1 MKLLS
6 ILICLMTNTVK
17 IVGVTTATV
26 DGLVYSLSGTQATII
41 NYTSSVATDLI
52 IPEKILYDGETYTV
66 TCIGNRQYGNS
77 QWATTGAFYN
87 CTKLKSIIIPST
99 VTNIIGNYQ
108 SNPDNS
114 PSLDG
119 QVFYGCSNLETV
131 HFKGNTSIGANAFY
145 GCRSLRNVVFEKSV
159 SIGQCTFWKCTSL
172 KYIVL
177 PSGTIAHSDAF
188 RECDKI
194 QDIIC
199 LGDNIVTLNLS
210 NVNYYTRKD
219 FILWVNNTYDYSG
232 NSPVLPS
239 FDINIPRGFVPIING
254 SVSLSKDVGQYTIPI
269 PFTFINEDMSFT
281 VDIPYSFTINP
292 ITLIARV
299 KNSTKE
305 YGEANPQFESEYS
318 GFITGEDESVIT
330 SHGAYST
337 LASTGSS
344 VGTYSVSQ
352 SGATAKNYTFN
363 YESGTL
369 TVTKAPL
376 TIIPRDKTMTY
387 GEPLPTFDV
396 DYTGLKNNE
405 MKPAWITEPTI
416 GTKATQTSNAGTY
429 QITVTG
435 GEARNYDV
443 TAKTGTLTIS
453 KAALTATTQS
463 ATREYGDENPDFKMT
478 YSGLKNNETAPEWAV
493 LPSLVSPATKMSP
506 VGTYTI
512 TATGGEA
519 KNYNVQFI
527 NKGELTVTKAP
538 LTAKARSFTKTQG
551 DSNPTLVIDYI
562 GFKNGETKA
571 VLTKEPTIS
580 TTATKD
586 SRAGTYPIVV
596 SGGVAM
602 NYEFNYE
609 NGTMTITARQDQ
621 GDPTANM
628 LTLGNATGSKTKQP
642 VIAIAL
648 KNEKQITGLQFD
660 LYLPTGVTVATK
672 TNGKLMI
679 NTTDRMEGSYSVTGS
694 SMEGGQYVRVVGYS
708 ADSDPFTGTSGDILN
723 ITLNVSEYVAD
734 GNYIVSI
741 KDIVLSDVDNTE
753 YHPANAEGQLTVKS
767 FTLGDVDDSG
777 AVNINDV
784 VCIINYILNKTKGVF
799 IEDAADVDQ
808 NGSINI
814 NDVVTLINRFI
825 LHRTEAKVATMSKMM
840 KTQSMTDDNYMHLA
854 EISINP
860 GETIDVEML
869 LDNTNEVKAV
879 QGNIKLPE
887 GLTFATKSNGR
898 LAVTNNE
905 QRAEDF
911 TLSCAL
917 QEDGSMTFAQYS
929 ADGFAYEG
937 SKGKLF
943 SFKIQAAE
951 DAVPGKYQIGLSEM
965 VLSIGGV
972 AYEQTNTTS
981 TVNIL
986 SATTVESII
995 AENPADVYSVSGRK
1009 VRQNAKTL
1017 KGLPTGVYIVNG
1029 RKVVVK

>member
-1 MKLLS
+1 MKTRILKQFFVALSLLLS
-6 ILICLMTNTVK
+6 MNAWANTEVTIGQLK
-17 IVGVTTATV
+17 YELNGTEAYVSGYVGSPTDVVIPATIES
-26 DGLVYSLSGTQATII
+26 DGLTFKVTKI
-41 NYTSSVATDLI
+41 N
-52 IPEKILYDGETYTV
+52 P
-66 TCIGNRQYGNS
+66 C
-77 QWATTGAFYN
+77 AFN
-87 CTKLKSIIIPST
+87 
-99 VTNIIGNYQ
+99 
-108 SNPDNS
+108 
-114 PSLDG
+114 
-119 QVFYGCSNLETV
+119 
-131 HFKGNTSIGANAFY
+131 
-145 GCRSLRNVVFEKSV
+145 
-159 SIGQCTFWKCTSL
+159 KCTSL
-172 KYIVL
+172 KSVKAIGENLTVIDNDYSFNFNHGAFEDCTSLVSVSFPYVKYIASASFYGCTNLQDVYL
-177 PSGTIAHSDAF
+177 GNSLESIKGDHNEYAKYYGAF
-188 RECDKI
+188 ENCTK
-194 QDIIC
+194 
-199 LGDNIVTLNLS
+199 LSNIVIPASCSISSYVFYGCNRLQTIIYLGNQTS
-210 NVNYYTRKD
+210 KCGSNANVYNVNNMVKWSENT
-219 FILWVNNTYDYSG
+219 FIYSG
-232 NSPVLPS
+232 NAPTPS
-239 FDINIPRGFVPIING
+239 FTSNLPTSFQTTSNATQWNLEKNVGSYKTKVPVTFSNAE
-254 SVSLSKDVGQYTIPI
+254 QTYT
-269 PFTFINEDMSFT
+269 TA
-281 VDIPYSFTINP
+281 IPYEYTINP
-292 ITLIARV
+292 VKLTARV
-299 KNSTKE
+299 KNSTKV

-337 LASTGSS
+337 SASTGSS

-493 LPSLVSPATKMSP
+493 LPSLVSPATKTSP

-527 NKGELTVTKAP
+527 NRGELTVTKAP

-621 GDPTANM
+621 GDPSANV

-672 TNGKLMI
+672 TNGKMMI
-679 NTTDRMEGSYSVTGS
+679 NTTDRMEGSYSVTGN
-694 SMEGGQYVRVVGYS
+694 SMEDGSYVRVVGYS

-767 FTLGDVDDSG
+767 YTLGDVDDSG

-784 VCIINYILNKTKGVF
+784 VCIINYILNKANGVF

-972 AYEQTNTTS
+972 AYEQASTTS

-986 SATTVESII
+986 SATAVERII